1 MQGRANQV
9 EHMAAIAK
17 VHDIA
22 PYAEALRVHVR
33 RIIESAAFKGSR
45 RSQEFLQYITDRA
58 LDGHFDDLK
67 ERTLGVELFGRAP
80 SYDTGEDAIVRVT
93 ACDVRKRL
101 AQFHAEIGFA
111 SEFRVDLPPGSYI
124 PDLRKAA
131 VEPLPVALVE
141 IPSPADVSPGLTVV
155 PKADAGK
162 RLMLPRIFRHVPRLA
177 AAALLGI
184 GLCAGLWI
192 GNQHY
197 SVFALSSPKRVM
209 PWSALIQPNRQTH
222 IIFCDPEI
230 VTIQKIL
237 NFTVS
242 LSDYANRH
250 YWPDP
255 GLLTPEMRR
264 IMQAVSFRGTNVAAV
279 DAEMA
284 LKIAELPVAGAS
296 HQIDTHTARGVRLVD
311 FKTEDSFILFGS
323 PRSNPWVELF
333 RDQLDFIFEFNDIKR
348 SEFVRNKRPLSGE
361 QSMYVPTAEGW
372 GTGQAYAI
380 VAFIGNP
387 NQSGDVMVLA
397 GSNAEATAAAGK
409 LATNLDLLSQT
420 LKSHGIDPSGPARH
434 FEMLL
439 RVSTMAGSPN
449 TFDVIAC
456 HALPTKTT

>member
-22 PYAEALRVHVR
+22 PHAEALRVHVR
-33 RIIESAAFKGSR
+33 RIIESPAFRGSR

-101 AQFHAEIGFA
+101 AQFRAEAGFA
-111 SEFRVDLPPGSYI
+111 SEFRVELPPGSYI
-124 PDLRKAA
+124 PDLQRAT

-141 IPSPADVSPGLTVV
+141 IPSAPVASPELTVV
-155 PKADAGK
+155 PKPGRGK
-162 RLMLPRIFRHVPRLA
+162 RLRLPRMLPNVPRR
-177 AAALLGI
+177 AALVALGV
-184 GLCAGLWI
+184 GLCAFAWI
-192 GNQHY
+192 WSQHY
-197 SVFALSSPKRVM
+197 SVVARSSAKRVL
-209 PWSALIQPNRQTH
+209 PWSALIQQGRPTH

-230 VTIQKIL
+230 VTVQKIL

-242 LSDYANRH
+242 LSDYANRQ
-250 YWPDP
+250 YWPNP
-255 GLLTPEMRR
+255 TLLNPEMRR
-264 IMQAVSFRGTNVAAV
+264 IMQTVSFRGTNVAAV

-284 LKIAELPVAGAS
+284 LKIADLPMAGAS
-296 HQIDTHTARGVRLVD
+296 HQIDTHTARSVRLVD

-333 RDQLDFIFEFNDIKR
+333 RDQLDFIFEFNNVRR
-348 SEFVRNKRPLSGE
+348 SEFVHNKRPQSGE
-361 QSMYVPTAEGW
+361 QSDYVPTAEGW

-387 NQSGDVMVLA
+387 NQSGDVLLIA
-397 GSNAEATAAAGK
+397 GSNAEATEAAGK

-420 LKSHGIDPSGPARH
+420 LKSRGMDPSGSPRH

-456 HALPTKTT
+456 HALPGKTT